1 MRRTGA
7 KGQALVEFAV
17 VVPLLMLLIL
27 GLFEFGRIYNAKL
40 VVTQAVREGARRAV
54 VMTGATQAAKEAAAK
69 TQAVTSTQAYASS
82 VGVALTVNTPTLVT
96 VTGDTN
102 KAIVVSAYYDVPLVI
117 PTLGTILG
125 TGPNV
130 RVMSTAEMRME

>member
-54 VMTGATQAAKEAAAK
+54 VMTGTTQAAKETAAK
-69 TQAVTSTQAYASS
+69 AQAVTSTQDYANN
-82 VGVALTVNTPTLVT
+82 VGIAITVNTPTLVT
-96 VTGDTN
+96 VSGDAN

-125 TGPNV
+125 TGANV
-130 RVMSTAEMRME
+130 RVTSTAEMRME